1 LHAPESWTLSYT
13 PASPLQSCCMQITS
27 CTPPKKALISVAILL
42 ACVVSISVLVSGC
55 KGGPHPTE
63 AVPVQLP
70 FSLAIVP
77 GRSGDITT
85 AKRNPNDFYV
95 VLTNV
100 SGLPQPVWES
110 WNSWGYQALTFEL
123 TTTDG
128 KKFIV
133 SRKSHGFTANWPS
146 WLLVEPGE
154 HQVFAIELDE
164 SWATNPTLPWATNPT
179 LPASDR
185 MPITMKAIY
194 EIAETPQATQNH
206 VWVGRVESHRYNFT
220 LRQW

>member
-1 LHAPESWTLSYT
+1 
-13 PASPLQSCCMQITS
+13 MQITS

-42 ACVVSISVLVSGC
+42 ACVVSSRVLVSAC
-55 KGGPHPTE
+55 KGGPHLEE
-63 AVPVQLP
+63 AVPVQPP
-70 FSLAIVP
+70 FSLSIVP
-77 GRSGDITT
+77 GRSGDITM
-85 AKRNPNDFYV
+85 AKKNPNVFFV

-128 KKFIV
+128 KKFVV
-133 SRKSHGFTANWPS
+133 SKKRHDFTANWPS
-146 WLLVEPGE
+146 WLLVKPGE

-164 SWATNPTLPWATNPT
+164 SWATNPT

-194 EIAETPQATQNH
+194 EIAETPQ
-206 VWVGRVESHRYNFT
+206 
-220 LRQW
+220 